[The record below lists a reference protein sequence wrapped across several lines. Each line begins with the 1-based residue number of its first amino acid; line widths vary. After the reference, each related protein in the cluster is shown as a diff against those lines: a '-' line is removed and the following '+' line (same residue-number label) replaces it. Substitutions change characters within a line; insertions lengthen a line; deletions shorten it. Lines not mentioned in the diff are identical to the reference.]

1 MLGIRLNNI
10 SADVIFCVWGQYIF
24 FFFLGGGGWLRTK
37 CSCEVHHKLQIML
50 QSFVFAASP
59 PTPEQDW
66 DIHSLVNVLCFY
78 FYIVSTMRRK
88 CRGLIDLDKHG
99 SAV

>member
-1 MLGIRLNNI
+1 MFMRSTSYAINN
-10 SADVIFCVWGQYIF
+10 APVICNHCFN
-24 FFFLGGGGWLRTK
+24 
-37 CSCEVHHKLQIML
+37 
-50 QSFVFAASP
+50 
-59 PTPEQDW
+59 PTPEQDR
-66 DIHSLVNVLCFY
+66 DIDSLVNVLCFY